1 LKIETQPIDG
11 HQVKIIAEFEPEVL
25 DKYKQK
31 AARRIS
37 ETAKIPGFRPGKAPF
52 AVIRRLYG
60 DETIE
65 HEAIDL
71 LLDDEYQNVIK
82 ESGVNPA
89 APGNLE
95 EIISNNPPK
104 FSFTVALQ
112 PEIILGDF
120 HSIRKPYELPLVTED
135 RVDAVIKNMRAS
147 YSTAEPVDRPVQ
159 EGDLVTVKLKG
170 EFTHPAEGE
179 DPVAIAET
187 TPQMIVG
194 ENDFEVDDYPFVGFT
209 RELVGMNA
217 GDTKEIVHTITAEDP
232 PENFRGKEIKFTV
245 TIESVKKLTLP
256 EINDEFAQSMGEYEN
271 LDALRKSIRQT
282 LEENE
287 RRDYDNK
294 YLTDL
299 IDQIRGLSTIHY
311 PDVVLQEEIDRVL
324 KSLEDDLAQRKMDLP
339 TYLKTLNQEKDAFID
354 AEVKPVARQRLE
366 RSLIL
371 DEIAHAEKIQLDMD
385 ALQKE
390 TEATMSALSNDPE
403 FRKMSR
409 GRKGQE
415 LARGVTLESA
425 NRVLN
430 RQVLDRLKAIAKG
443 EFETQPAEAQ
453 AEVKSEAQSG
463 MPATESAPVENPSTE
478 PAPNPVPEATTEH
491 VEKRTRKKKTAA
503 KTE

>member
-1 LKIETQPIDG
+1 MKIETQPIEG
-11 HQVKIIAEFEPEVL
+11 HKAKIIAEFEPEVL
-25 DKYKQK
+25 EKYKQR

-37 ETAKIPGFRPGKAPF
+37 ETSKIPGFRPGKAPY
-52 AVIRRLYG
+52 AVVRRLYG

-82 ESGVNPA
+82 ESGLNPA

-95 EIISNNPPK
+95 EIISHNPPK

-112 PEIILGDF
+112 PEVKLGDYRA
-120 HSIRKPYELPLVTED
+120 IRKPYELPLITED
-135 RVDAVIKNMRAS
+135 RIDAVVRNMRAS
-147 YSTAEPVDRPVQ
+147 YSTAEPVERPVQ

-194 ENDFEVDDYPFVGFT
+194 ENEFEVDDYPFVGFT
-209 RELVGMNA
+209 RELIGMNA
-217 GDTKEIVHTITAEDP
+217 GETKEIVHTITAEDP
-232 PENFRGKEIKFTV
+232 PENFRGKEIKFTASV
-245 TIESVKKLTLP
+245 ESVKKLTLP
-256 EINDEFAQSMGEYEN
+256 EVNDEFAQSIGDYEN
-271 LDALRKSIRQT
+271 VEAMRKSIRQT
-282 LEENE
+282 LEEND

-294 YLTDL
+294 YLTEI
-299 IDQIRGLSTIHY
+299 IDQIRGLSTINY
-311 PDVVLQEEIDRVL
+311 PDVVLQEESDRVI

-339 TYLKTLNQEKDAFID
+339 TYLKTINQEKDAFIE

-366 RSLIL
+366 RSLVL
-371 DEIAHAEKIQLDMD
+371 DELAHAEEIKLDLE

-390 TEATMSALSNDPE
+390 RDATMSTLANDPE
-403 FRKMSR
+403 FKKISR
-409 GRKGQE
+409 GRRGQE
-415 LARGVTLESA
+415 LERGVTLESA

-443 EFETQPAEAQ
+443 ELDQPTESKPKAPAAEA
-453 AEVKSEAQSG
+453 AGEEKAG
-463 MPATESAPVENPSTE
+463 AE
-478 PAPNPVPEATTEH
+478 PAQEPVTETNPEPAA
-491 VEKRTRKKKTAA
+491 KKSRKKKAAA
-503 KTE
+503 KAE

>member
-1 LKIETQPIDG
+1 MKIETQPIDG
-11 HQVKIIAEFEPEVL
+11 HQVKITAEFEPEVL
-25 DKYKQK
+25 ERYKQR
-31 AARRIS
+31 AARHIS
-37 ETAKIPGFRPGKAPF
+37 ESAKIPGFRPGKAPF

-65 HEAIDL
+65 QEAIDL

-89 APGNLE
+89 APGKLD
-95 EIISNNPPK
+95 EIISTNPAK

-112 PEIILGDF
+112 PEVKLGDI
-120 HSIRKPYELPLVTED
+120 HAIRKSYAVPLVTED
-135 RVDAVIKNMRAS
+135 RVDQVVKNMRAS
-147 YSTAEPVDRPVQ
+147 YSTAEPVERPVQ

-170 EFTHPAEGE
+170 EFTQPNEGE

-194 ENDFEVDDYPFVGFT
+194 ENEFEVDDYPFVGFT
-209 RELVGMNA
+209 RELIGMNS
-217 GDTKEIVHTITAEDP
+217 GETKEVIHTITAEDP
-232 PENFRGKEIKFTV
+232 PENFRGREIKFTATV
-245 TIESVKKLTLP
+245 ESVKKLSLP
-256 EINDEFAQSMGEYEN
+256 EVNDEFAQSMGEYEN
-271 LDALRKSIRQT
+271 VEALRKSIRQT

-294 YLTDL
+294 YLTEI
-299 IDQIRGLSTIHY
+299 IDQIRGMSTINY
-311 PDVVLQEEIDRVL
+311 PDVVLQEEIDRVI

-339 TYLKTLNQEKDAFID
+339 TYLKTINQEKDAFIE

-371 DEIAHAEKIQLDMD
+371 DEIAHVENIQLDME

-403 FRKMSR
+403 FKKMSR
-409 GRKGQE
+409 GRKSQD

-430 RQVLDRLKAIAKG
+430 RQVLEHLKAIAKG
-443 EFETQPAEAQ
+443 ELEAKPAEIQ
-453 AEVKSEAQSG
+453 AEAPVAKTAAG
-463 MPATESAPVENPSTE
+463 ESASVE
-478 PAPNPVPEATTEH
+478 PAPEPAAENQAGP
-491 VEKRTRKKKTAA
+491 VEKKTRKKKAAA
-503 KTE
+503 KAE

>member
-1 LKIETQPIDG
+1 MKIETQPIEG
-11 HQVKIIAEFEPEVL
+11 HKAKIIAEFEPEVL
-25 DKYKQK
+25 EKYKQK

-37 ETAKIPGFRPGKAPF
+37 ESAKIPGFRPGKAPY
-52 AVIRRLYG
+52 AVVRRLYG

-89 APGNLE
+89 APGSLE
-95 EIISNNPPK
+95 EIISHNPPK

-112 PEIILGDF
+112 PEVKLGDYR
-120 HSIRKPYELPLVTED
+120 SIRKPYELPLIPED
-135 RVDAVIKNMRAS
+135 RVDGVIRNMRAS

-194 ENDFEVDDYPFVGFT
+194 ENEFEVDDYPFVGFT
-209 RELVGMNA
+209 RELIGMNA
-217 GDTKEIVHTITAEDP
+217 GETKEVIHTITAEDP
-232 PENFRGKEIKFTV
+232 PENFRGKEIKFTAAV
-245 TIESVKKLTLP
+245 ESVKKLTLP
-256 EINDEFAQSMGEYEN
+256 EVNDEFAQSMGEYEN
-271 LDALRKSIRQT
+271 VDALRKSIRQT
-282 LEENE
+282 LEDND

-294 YLTDL
+294 YLTEI
-299 IDQIRGLSTIHY
+299 IDQIRGLSTINY
-311 PDVVLQEEIDRVL
+311 PDVILQEEVDRVI

-339 TYLKTLNQEKDAFID
+339 TYLKTINQEKDAFIE
-354 AEVKPVARQRLE
+354 AEAKPVARQRLE
-366 RSLIL
+366 RSLVL
-371 DEIAHAEKIQLDMD
+371 DELAHAEQIQLDME

-390 TEATMSALSNDPE
+390 RDATMSVLANDPQ
-403 FRKMSR
+403 FKKMSR
-409 GRKGQE
+409 GRKSQDLE
-415 LARGVTLESA
+415 RGVTLESA

-443 EFETQPAEAQ
+443 ELEQPAEGQPETPVVEA
-453 AEVKSEAQSG
+453 ARKGKRGAKSVTKTAGE
-463 MPATESAPVENPSTE
+463 TN
-478 PAPNPVPEATTEH
+478 PEA
-491 VEKRTRKKKTAA
+491 VEKKPRKKKAVT

>member
-1 LKIETQPIDG
+1 MKIETQPIEG

-25 DKYKQK
+25 EKYKQK

-37 ETAKIPGFRPGKAPF
+37 ESAKIPGFRPGKAPY

-82 ESGVNPA
+82 VSGVNPA
-89 APGNLE
+89 AAGNLE
-95 EIISNNPPK
+95 EIISNDPPK

-112 PEIILGDF
+112 PEVKLGDI
-120 HSIRKPYELPLVTED
+120 HSIRKPYELPLVPED
-135 RVDAVIKNMRAS
+135 RVDQVVKNMRAS
-147 YSTAEPVDRPVQ
+147 YSTAEPVERPVQ

-170 EFTHPAEGE
+170 EFTQPNEGE

-194 ENDFEVDDYPFVGFT
+194 ENEFEVDDYPFVGFT
-209 RELVGMNA
+209 RELIGMNA
-217 GDTKEIVHTITAEDP
+217 GDTKEILHTITAEDP
-232 PENFRGKEIKFTV
+232 PENFRGREIKFTATV
-245 TIESVKKLTLP
+245 ESVKKLTLP
-256 EINDEFAQSMGEYEN
+256 EVNDEFAQSMGEYEN
-271 LDALRKSIRQT
+271 VEALRKSIRQT

-294 YLTDL
+294 YLTEI
-299 IDQIRGLSTIHY
+299 IDQIRGMSTINY
-311 PDVVLQEEIDRVL
+311 PDVVLKDEIDRVL

-339 TYLKTLNQEKDAFID
+339 TYLKTLNLEKDAFIE

-371 DEIAHAEKIQLDMD
+371 DEIAHAENIQLDME

-390 TEATMSALSNDPE
+390 TQATMSALSNDPE

-409 GRKGQE
+409 GRKGQD

-430 RQVLDRLKAIAKG
+430 RQVLDHLKAIARG
-443 EFETQPAEAQ
+443 ELEQQPAEVK
-453 AEVKSEAQSG
+453 AEGQPEALVEENASGEKAAAESVSE
-463 MPATESAPVENPSTE
+463 PAAETDPAPVEKK
-478 PAPNPVPEATTEH
+478 A
-491 VEKRTRKKKTAA
+491 RKKKAAA

>member
-1 LKIETQPIDG
+1 MKIETQPIDG
-11 HQVKIIAEFEPEVL
+11 HKAKIIAEFEPEVL
-25 DKYKQK
+25 EKYKQK

-37 ETAKIPGFRPGKAPF
+37 ESSKIPGFRPGKAPY
-52 AVIRRLYG
+52 AVVRRLYG

-71 LLDDEYQNVIK
+71 LIDDEYPNVIK

-89 APGNLE
+89 APGSLE
-95 EIISNNPPK
+95 EIISQNPPK
-104 FSFTVALQ
+104 VAFTVALQ
-112 PEIILGDF
+112 PEVKLGDYRA
-120 HSIRKPYELPLVTED
+120 IRKPYELPLITED
-135 RVDAVIKNMRAS
+135 RVDGVIRNMRAS

-194 ENDFEVDDYPFVGFT
+194 ETEFEVDDYPFVGFT
-209 RELVGMNA
+209 RELIGMNA
-217 GDTKEIVHTITAEDP
+217 GETKEVTHTITAEDP
-232 PENFRGKEIKFTV
+232 PENFRGKEIKFTATV
-245 TIESVKKLTLP
+245 ESVKKLTLP
-256 EINDEFAQSMGEYEN
+256 EVNDEFAQSMGDYEN
-271 LDALRKSIRQT
+271 VDALRKSIRQT

-294 YLTDL
+294 YLTEI
-299 IDQIRGLSTIHY
+299 IDQIRGLSTINY
-311 PDVVLQEEIDRVL
+311 PDVVLKEEEDRVI

-339 TYLKTLNQEKDAFID
+339 TYLKTINQEKDAFIE

-366 RSLIL
+366 RSLVL
-371 DEIAHAEKIQLDMD
+371 DELAHTEQIQLDME

-390 TEATMSALSNDPE
+390 RDATMSVLANDPE
-403 FRKMSR
+403 FKKMSR
-409 GRKGQE
+409 GRRSQDLE
-415 LARGVTLESA
+415 RGVTLESA

-443 EFETQPAEAQ
+443 ELEQ
-453 AEVKSEAQSG
+453 
-463 MPATESAPVENPSTE
+463 PVESQPETPAVEAPGEEKPGPETVSEPASETKTE
-478 PAPNPVPEATTEH
+478 P
-491 VEKRTRKKKTAA
+491 VEKKTRKKKAAA

>member
-1 LKIETQPIDG
+1 MKIETQPIEG
-11 HQVKIIAEFEPEVL
+11 HKAKIIAEFEPEVL
-25 DKYKQK
+25 EKYKQR

-37 ETAKIPGFRPGKAPF
+37 ETSKIPGFRPGKAPY
-52 AVIRRLYG
+52 AVVRRLYG

-82 ESGVNPA
+82 ESGLNPA

-95 EIISNNPPK
+95 EIISHNPPK

-112 PEIILGDF
+112 PEVKLGDYRA
-120 HSIRKPYELPLVTED
+120 IRKPYELPLITED
-135 RVDAVIKNMRAS
+135 RIDAVVRNMRAS
-147 YSTAEPVDRPVQ
+147 YSTAEPVERPVQ

-194 ENDFEVDDYPFVGFT
+194 ENEFEVDDYPFVGFT
-209 RELVGMNA
+209 RELIGMNA
-217 GDTKEIVHTITAEDP
+217 GETKEIVHTITAEDP
-232 PENFRGKEIKFTV
+232 PENFRGKEIKFTASV
-245 TIESVKKLTLP
+245 ESVKKLTLP
-256 EINDEFAQSMGEYEN
+256 EVNDEFAQSIGDYEN
-271 LDALRKSIRQT
+271 VEAMRKSIRQT
-282 LEENE
+282 LEEND

-294 YLTDL
+294 YLTEI
-299 IDQIRGLSTIHY
+299 IDQIRGLSTINY
-311 PDVVLQEEIDRVL
+311 PDVVLQEESDRVI

-339 TYLKTLNQEKDAFID
+339 TYLKTINQEKDAFIE

-366 RSLIL
+366 RSLVL
-371 DEIAHAEKIQLDMD
+371 DELAHAEEIKLDLE

-390 TEATMSALSNDPE
+390 RDATMSTLANDPE
-403 FRKMSR
+403 FKKISR
-409 GRKGQE
+409 GRRGQE
-415 LARGVTLESA
+415 LERGVTLESA

-443 EFETQPAEAQ
+443 KLEQAAESKAGEPAAEA
-453 AEVKSEAQSG
+453 ASEEKAG
-463 MPATESAPVENPSTE
+463 AE
-478 PAPNPVPEATTEH
+478 PAREAGAETNPEPAA
-491 VEKRTRKKKTAA
+491 KKTRKKKAAA
-503 KTE
+503 KAE